1 MHFDFSSGFSYEDNP
16 NGTVKSMKD
25 RNGNTF
31 VYSYDLLDRYTKTTS
46 GSESIQQAFDGN
58 GNLTLS
64 KNNSAEV
71 ILSYDFMNR
80 AIQKSHAKQ
89 GLNTFEY
96 DITAGLTLGENK
108 EVTTDLQGN
117 VFEKVFD
124 QNGRLSKVIDGADT
138 ASYTYADN
146 GALLRLNYP
155 GTIQQQFEYNPDL
168 TLKKVS
174 NTAGSSVINTFDYT
188 YDPCGNMLTKTDS
201 KGTTKYTYDALNR
214 LKTVTEP
221 TGKNVEYEYDKAGNR
236 IREVIEDKGT
246 LTVKKYKYN
255 PQNRLTEVVNID
267 TETGK
272 EESIK
277 YTYDN
282 NGNQLY
288 TNMEHTQKAD
298 PTAKPSFGMYIS
310 GQSYSGESAKVFF
323 EANNVN
329 EYNVFNQLIRT
340 KAGDTVVT
348 YKYNGEGQ
356 RIEKTTQK
364 KGDKKTIRYVRLGND
379 IALELDSKGKLIS
392 RNISGTAAISR
403 EIDGQKYFLLYN
415 GEGDVTALSD
425 RSGNLAEKYYYDA
438 FGNVLETVDA
448 TNQAITSGK
457 SKSTL
462 KYRGYEYDEE
472 TKLYYLNSRMYDPA
486 IARFLQEDTYR
497 GQANDPLS
505 LNLYTYC
512 HNDPINYTDPSGH
525 SENYTVIP
533 NEDGTLTFKFD
544 SRSNGQDIHVYGGNG
559 DKVIIDSDAN
569 IKSVG
574 IHGDVKEVINNGTVE
589 NLNSTTGTKIRNNRD
604 VDRMNL
610 GNNTTSTVDNSGYIN
625 DIDIGKKSTAD
636 IDNSWYIGRI
646 TGGDNSK
653 LNLNN
658 DGYVGQVFTGQ
669 KSENRVR
676 SAGIIG
682 SLVTGDGS
690 NTYTDSYSESNIL
703 NYSGDG
709 NLFVDGKIIVYMTK
723 YYAHPYELGNDTN
736 IMGFLSDIK
745 NRTVYG
751 KAADDSNRLSFEQ
764 MESNARYIYEYLSD
778 KGWTKE
784 AICGLLG
791 NIQQESWFNP
801 GDWQK
806 LNNIKLGYGLVQW
819 DDATKFLDWAE
830 LNVKSANKLAN
841 NEPNKL
847 MDLELEFLIHSSQ
860 SKTKREW
867 LATKGYGSPYKMT
880 YQNYIQSTASAGD
893 LALVFHASYERSS
906 DDEGKLNQ
914 RKEWANKWYELIGN
928 TEETI
933 NWLSSIK

>member
-1 MHFDFSSGFSYEDNP
+1 MSKTDRFGNTQVASYDSFNRITEKKDALGNAVKYKYDLDGKLIAQSRRAPLAQTADDTKLYWKKSAYDLKGRLTSTKDELGHTTEFVFDELDRLTEVINALDEHTSYSYDLNGNMISQTDGNGNTTTLKYNAKNQVVKRIDPSGVTVKQGKEIFNEAMTASYEYNP

-25 RNGNTF
+25 RNSNTF
-31 VYSYDLLDRYTKTTS
+31 VYSYDLLDRCIKTTS

-58 GNLTLS
+58 GNLTVS
-64 KNNSAEV
+64 KNNSEEV
-71 ILSYDFMNR
+71 IRSYDFMNR
-80 AIQKSHAKQ
+80 TIQKSHAKQ
-89 GLNTFEY
+89 GSNTFEY
-96 DITAGLTLGENK
+96 DVTAGLAKGENK

-124 QNGRLSKVIDGADT
+124 QNGRLSKVIDGTDT

-201 KGTTKYTYDALNR
+201 KGTTRYTYDALNR

-236 IREVIEDKGT
+236 VREVIEDKGT
-246 LTVKKYKYN
+246 LTIKKYKYN
-255 PQNRLTEVVNID
+255 PQNRLMEVASED
-267 TETGK
+267 METVK

-329 EYNVFNQLIRT
+329 EYNIFNQLIRT

-364 KGDKKTIRYVRLGND
+364 KGDKMTIRYVRIGSD
-379 IALELDSKGKLIS
+379 IALELDSKGKLLS

-425 RSGNLAEKYYYDA
+425 RIGNLVEKYYYDA

-448 TNQAITSGK
+448 TNQAITPGK

-462 KYRGYEYDEE
+462 KYRSYEYDEE
-472 TKLYYLNSRMYDPA
+472 TKLYYLNCRMYDPA

-512 HNDPINYTDPSGH
+512 HNDPINYTDPTGH
-525 SENYTVIP
+525 INTP
-533 NEDGTLTFKFD
+533 NSADG
-544 SRSNGQDIHVYGGNG
+544 
-559 DKVIIDSDAN
+559 
-569 IKSVG
+569 
-574 IHGDVKEVINNGTVE
+574 HGP
-589 NLNSTTGTKIRNNRD
+589 TTDPVAKKKI
-604 VDRMNL
+604 
-610 GNNTTSTVDNSGYIN
+610 
-625 DIDIGKKSTAD
+625 
-636 IDNSWYIGRI
+636 
-646 TGGDNSK
+646 
-653 LNLNN
+653 
-658 DGYVGQVFTGQ
+658 
-669 KSENRVR
+669 
-676 SAGIIG
+676 
-682 SLVTGDGS
+682 
-690 NTYTDSYSESNIL
+690 
-703 NYSGDG
+703 
-709 NLFVDGKIIVYMTK
+709 
-723 YYAHPYELGNDTN
+723 
-736 IMGFLSDIK
+736 
-745 NRTVYG
+745 
-751 KAADDSNRLSFEQ
+751 
-764 MESNARYIYEYLSD
+764 
-778 KGWTKE
+778 
-784 AICGLLG
+784 
-791 NIQQESWFNP
+791 
-801 GDWQK
+801 
-806 LNNIKLGYGLVQW
+806 
-819 DDATKFLDWAE
+819 
-830 LNVKSANKLAN
+830 
-841 NEPNKL
+841 
-847 MDLELEFLIHSSQ
+847 
-860 SKTKREW
+860 
-867 LATKGYGSPYKMT
+867 
-880 YQNYIQSTASAGD
+880 
-893 LALVFHASYERSS
+893 
-906 DDEGKLNQ
+906 
-914 RKEWANKWYELIGN
+914 
-928 TEETI
+928 EE
-933 NWLSSIK
+933 